1 MLPFNPRHVLLLTS
15 LVFAPFVHASSFDCA
30 SASSKT
36 EKAICADPYL
46 SELDEKLAQQ
56 WRSSLAKVAD
66 PKALKTDQRQW
77 LKSRNAC
84 GDSAACLRRQYV
96 RRLAELEHAVQPFN
110 WDATWQ
116 LIPPGPSTS
125 ATVVTKQVDATRI
138 SVAITAGE
146 GANSGDLDGVATLK
160 DGKALYAED
169 ECTLSFTP
177 INGVLD
183 ISQVEAGGYCS
194 AGMGVY
200 YTGRFVASQQPLT
213 LEYDMLSLGLA
224 QTPEENQALR
234 TLLKDDYQ
242 KLVELSGSLMT
253 AEPSTDV
260 PDSQVVEM
268 WMRGLGGTGIVMRSS
283 DARFWVLLQTYDAQ
297 GHARLR
303 YYTNAPQWKSR
314 LPDAL
319 QAWNERMKSHQD
331 RPVDFMP

>member
-1 MLPFNPRHVLLLTS
+1 MLTS

-125 ATVVTKQVDATRI
+125 ATVVTKQVDATHI

-146 GANSGDLDGVATLK
+146 GPTPVIWT
-160 DGKALYAED
+160 ALQHSR
-169 ECTLSFTP
+169 TVKP
-177 INGVLD
+177 
-183 ISQVEAGGYCS
+183 
-194 AGMGVY
+194 
-200 YTGRFVASQQPLT
+200 YTQR
-213 LEYDMLSLGLA
+213 
-224 QTPEENQALR
+224 
-234 TLLKDDYQ
+234 
-242 KLVELSGSLMT
+242 
-253 AEPSTDV
+253 
-260 PDSQVVEM
+260 
-268 WMRGLGGTGIVMRSS
+268 
-283 DARFWVLLQTYDAQ
+283 
-297 GHARLR
+297 
-303 YYTNAPQWKSR
+303 TNAPSASRPSTACWISRKSK
-314 LPDAL
+314 PEAI
-319 QAWNERMKSHQD
+319 AVPEWACIT
-331 RPVDFMP
+331 PVVLSPRSSR

>member
-1 MLPFNPRHVLLLTS
+1 
-15 LVFAPFVHASSFDCA
+15 
-30 SASSKT
+30 
-36 EKAICADPYL
+36 
-46 SELDEKLAQQ
+46 
-56 WRSSLAKVAD
+56 
-66 PKALKTDQRQW
+66 
-77 LKSRNAC
+77 
-84 GDSAACLRRQYV
+84 
-96 RRLAELEHAVQPFN
+96 
-110 WDATWQ
+110 
-116 LIPPGPSTS
+116 
-125 ATVVTKQVDATRI
+125 
-138 SVAITAGE
+138 
-146 GANSGDLDGVATLK
+146 
-160 DGKALYAED
+160 
-169 ECTLSFTP
+169 
-177 INGVLD
+177 
-183 ISQVEAGGYCS
+183 
-194 AGMGVY
+194 
-200 YTGRFVASQQPLT
+200 
-213 LEYDMLSLGLA
+213 MLSLGLA